1 MDKRRKMIK
10 RLNAIEEDYF
20 ISSGGFC
27 GIDSAVISSEGILG
41 PYSCDVEVYIDS
53 NEIKETIDA
62 NNLISQYSNMNQEEI
77 DLLENGIKLQIDKA
91 KKLLKDDDDDFIQFL
106 IDTIDTESI
115 NGFYYV
121 YWEDEYML
129 VEDWL
134 YEGQS
139 CGVIEFQEWDDLDDC
154 ELEMWYDEVVRLKI

>member
-1 MDKRRKMIK
+1 MDKRAKMIK

-20 ISSGGFC
+20 ISSEGFC
-27 GIDSAVISSEGILG
+27 GMDSAVINSEGILG
-41 PYSCDVEVYIDS
+41 PYSCDIEIYIDR
-53 NEIKETIDA
+53 NEIREIIDA
-62 NNLISQYSNMNQEEI
+62 HNLIAQYSTMSQEEI

-91 KKLLKDDDDDFIQFL
+91 KELLKDDDDDFIQFL
-106 IDTIDTESI
+106 IETIETTSI
-115 NGFYYV
+115 EGFYYV

-139 CGVIEFQEWDDLDDC
+139 CGVIEFQEWEELDYD
-154 ELEMWYDEVVRLKI
+154 ELEMWYEEVVRLKI